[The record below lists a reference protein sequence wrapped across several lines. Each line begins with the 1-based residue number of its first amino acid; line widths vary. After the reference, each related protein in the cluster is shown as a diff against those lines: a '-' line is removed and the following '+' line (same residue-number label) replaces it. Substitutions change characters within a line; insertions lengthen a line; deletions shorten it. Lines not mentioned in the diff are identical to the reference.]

1 MQEIEGAR
9 DVKPVEFKKLVICCT
24 DGDIM
29 LNGPYPYP
37 IAWDRINTPQKLVH
51 WLLHLSEKQWFSTEM
66 LRQLILLVCGI
77 DGING
82 QLGRLYHKLQGVDP
96 HKG

>member
-1 MQEIEGAR
+1 MLEIERAR
-9 DVKPVEFKKLVICCT
+9 DVKSVEFKKYELLVIFCT
-24 DGDIM
+24 DGDIL

-66 LRQLILLVCGI
+66 LRQLILLVC
-77 DGING
+77 
-82 QLGRLYHKLQGVDP
+82 KLQGVDP

>member
-1 MQEIEGAR
+1 MLEIERAR
-9 DVKPVEFKKLVICCT
+9 DVKSVEFKKYELLVILCT
-24 DGDIM
+24 DGDIL

-66 LRQLILLVCGI
+66 LRQLILLVC
-77 DGING
+77 
-82 QLGRLYHKLQGVDP
+82 KLQGVDP

>member
-1 MQEIEGAR
+1 MLEIERAR
-9 DVKPVEFKKLVICCT
+9 DVKSVEFKKYELLVIFCT

-66 LRQLILLVCGI
+66 LRQLILLVC
-77 DGING
+77 
-82 QLGRLYHKLQGVDP
+82 KLQGVDP